1 MQRSITLDIA
11 FLIGIMQ
18 EKRLSLISSLGF
30 RQKLLG
36 EPIALQEAKVMDTGF
51 RRNTGY
57 ERDPLR
63 VDKVLRRKGIVVVM
77 GKDHAKTPQDVI
89 NTVKA
94 VFEAGYVAEVTF
106 RIEEGILREAMSEL
120 TRMRAESDP
129 DDPMILG
136 VGSIINPRELESAID
151 MGFDMAVS
159 PDSGMGGFREK
170 IDFVKITRSAKV
182 FGAPAGFTPSELS
195 YWIERDDGLEPDA
208 VKIFNSSV
216 YGPKNLG
223 GLLAPYQRDRHAGR
237 IIMPTGGVD
246 RKTGPEFQKNISKYG
261 FCPVLG
267 MSDPLNLVLERKMPG
282 DPDTLRE
289 SLQKFREEFRP

>member
-1 MQRSITLDIA
+1 MA
-11 FLIGIMQ
+11 
-18 EKRLSLISSLGF
+18 EYK
-30 RQKLLG
+30 
-36 EPIALQEAKVMDTGF
+36 
-51 RRNTGY
+51 
-57 ERDPLR
+57 RDPAR
-63 VDKVLRRKGIVVVM
+63 VDKILREKGVVVVM
-77 GKDHAKTPQDVI
+77 GKGHVRKPEDVI

-94 VFEAGYVAEVTF
+94 VYEAGYVAEVTF

-120 TRMRAESDP
+120 KRMRAGSDP
-129 DDPMILG
+129 EDPMILG
-136 VGSIINPRELESAID
+136 VGSIINPRELESAIE

-159 PDSGMGGFREK
+159 PDSGMGGFRER
-170 IDFVKITRSAKV
+170 IDFVKITRKAKV

-195 YWIERDDGLEPDA
+195 YWIEREDGLEPDA

-246 RKTGPEFQKNISKYG
+246 RRTGPEFQMNISQHG

-267 MSDPLNLVLERKMPG
+267 MSDPLKTVLDKKMPG
-282 DPDTLRE
+282 NADVLRE
-289 SLQKFREEFRP
+289 SLERFKEEFAPYQP